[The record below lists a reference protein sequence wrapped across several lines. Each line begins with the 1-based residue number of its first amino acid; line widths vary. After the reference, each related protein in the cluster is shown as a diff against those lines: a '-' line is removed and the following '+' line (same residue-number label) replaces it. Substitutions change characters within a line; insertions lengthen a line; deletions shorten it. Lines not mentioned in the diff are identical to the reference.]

1 MRSGIP
7 LATPLTAWLLA
18 CFALPLAIVLLLS
31 LQQSSELFAPL
42 DLTPSTAQ
50 FGALLGDAYYLRILL
65 DTVLLGCGVTIAC
78 ALLGYPIA
86 LWLTRLAPRWRAV
99 GVGLVLVPL
108 LTNVAVRSL
117 GIMLLLGPGGVVGA
131 IAHLLALPPP
141 RLLFTWFAVGLALA
155 QVFLPYM
162 VMSLY
167 DTLQAIDTRLDEA
180 ASGLG
185 AAPVRRFFAVTLP
198 LTLGGLRAGIAMVF
212 LMSSTA
218 YVSATL
224 LGGKKL
230 WVAGM
235 VVFDEALQLLDYPK
249 AAALA
254 VLMLVLSLSVTF
266 LINLATQRL
275 TPWTRAVPRR
285 NSGLRLPAALMKHL
299 AGPLELIG
307 GASARLLLFLG
318 LGLLI
323 FPMALVIV
331 SSVNDSPQATVAQ
344 FLGFTWKW
352 YGLVLD
358 NKRYIDAFILSLQLA
373 LGATVIALALSLPA
387 AFALV
392 RRRLRG
398 REFWIAGFMLPL
410 ALPGIALAIGMLKL
424 LQWFVAIPAFLGL
437 LAIHVV
443 LIVPFTLAMLRNTV
457 MQLDPTLEE
466 AAAGLGAAPLR
477 RFLVVVLPQL
487 APGLFVA
494 GVIGFLISFGEVTVT
509 AFLTTAQSQTLP
521 VRIYA
526 EAAFSLENTVNA
538 VSTLIIVATCVL
550 LLAVNRVVRLDR
562 MWQR

>member
-1 MRSGIP
+1 M
-7 LATPLTAWLLA
+7 
-18 CFALPLAIVLLLS
+18 
-31 LQQSSELFAPL
+31 
-42 DLTPSTAQ
+42 
-50 FGALLGDAYYLRILL
+50 
-65 DTVLLGCGVTIAC
+65 
-78 ALLGYPIA
+78 
-86 LWLTRLAPRWRAV
+86 
-99 GVGLVLVPL
+99 LVPL

-131 IAHLLALPPP
+131 IANQFGLPPP

-155 QVFLPYM
+155 QVFLQYM

-198 LTLGGLRAGIAMVF
+198 LTLGGLRAGVAMVF

-235 VVFDEALQLLDYPK
+235 VVFDEALQLLDYSK
-249 AAALA
+249 AAAFAVIMLA
-254 VLMLVLSLSVTF
+254 LSLGVTA
-266 LINLATQRL
+266 LINVATSRL
-275 TPWTRAVPRR
+275 TPWTRARPRR
-285 NSGLRLPAALMKHL
+285 APGRRIPAVLARRLARPI
-299 AGPLELIG
+299 EIIG
-307 GASARLLLFLG
+307 GVTARLLLALG
-318 LGLLI
+318 LGLLL

-358 NKRYIDAFILSLQLA
+358 NKRYIDAFVLSLQLA
-373 LGATVIALALSLPA
+373 LGATAIALALSLPA
-387 AFALV
+387 AFALA
-392 RRRLRG
+392 RRRLRA
-398 REFWIAGFMLPL
+398 REIWIAGFMLPL

-424 LQWFVAIPAFLGL
+424 MQWFVAIPAVLGL

-457 MQLDPTLEE
+457 MQLDPSLEE
-466 AAAGLGAAPLR
+466 AAAGLGAIPLR
-477 RFLVVVLPQL
+477 RFIFVVLPQL

-562 MWQR
+562 MWHR